1 MNKVVFI
8 FFIFQVSFGQVTTDS
23 ISKITFQ
30 KIKPYLIPSAFISYG
45 LIGLESVQLK
55 SLNSSIQEE
64 ITKYNHKQLNIDD
77 FTAIFPAVSVYG
89 LNAIGLKGKHNLKDR
104 TIILATST
112 LILTSTVLPLKAITN
127 VDRPDGSSNDSF
139 PSGHTAV
146 AFAGAEFLWQE
157 YKDVSVWY
165 GILGYTVATG
175 TGFLRLY
182 NNEHW
187 FTDVVAGAGIGIIS
201 TKLAYLLQPFLSN
214 NLFSSRK
221 STTTTSALPFHNGK
235 QFGVGLAFK
244 F

>member
-1 MNKVVFI
+1 MNKVIFI
-8 FFIFQVSFGQVTTDS
+8 FFIFHVSFGQVAKDS
-23 ISKITFQ
+23 ISKTTFQ
-30 KIKPYLIPSAFISYG
+30 KIKPYVIPSVFISYA
-45 LIGLESVQLK
+45 LIGLESIQLQ
-55 SLNSSIQEE
+55 SLNSKIQEE
-64 ITKYNHKQLNIDD
+64 ITNNNHKQINIDD
-77 FTAIFPAVSVYG
+77 FTAILPAVSVYG
-89 LNAIGLKGKHNLKDR
+89 LNAIGIKGKHNLKER

>member
-1 MNKVVFI
+1 
-8 FFIFQVSFGQVTTDS
+8 
-23 ISKITFQ
+23 
-30 KIKPYLIPSAFISYG
+30 
-45 LIGLESVQLK
+45 
-55 SLNSSIQEE
+55 
-64 ITKYNHKQLNIDD
+64 
-77 FTAIFPAVSVYG
+77 
-89 LNAIGLKGKHNLKDR
+89 
-104 TIILATST
+104 